1 MNEVFTWAFAV
12 EMVIK
17 LIGFGFRDY
26 VRDAFTV
33 FDAIVVILSVVDL
46 VL

>member
-1 MNEVFTWAFAV
+1 
-12 EMVIK
+12 MVIK

-26 VRDAFTV
+26 VRDAYNV